1 MTGIPLDDSN
11 SKSSNGSTNQPHQTI
26 TRWAWDLD
34 KVTIEFDPS
43 RPYGTFTIKGR
54 CTRCWGGL
62 IISGAKDGNIP
73 SSIECRVCG
82 ERLTGVAACD
92 EYGRMQEYTAAIVA
106 SLQYRCPTTC
116 KYPDNATFVF
126 KTFPYVERQTEEEFC
141 QQVNTAPSGNYG
153 ENPLTRQSFPAGSV
167 GLLAL
172 QAQCLMSAVDELP
185 WSLSVVPSPTLN
197 NLKDPQG
204 QKRELFRRLGCTLG
218 IAMNAA
224 FVCELAMK
232 SICLTACNVAQK
244 THDLLALFGDLPEIS
259 RNRIEQDYP
268 GIEVVIRESRHI
280 FGKWRYFEVNVGE
293 KRSAAMIETARA
305 FDLARAARVLLD
317 ETKIMGVDYSIR
329 ATATQSEESQIHG
342 KKHVHVKTK
351 LDISGSEAP
360 PR

>member
-1 MTGIPLDDSN
+1 MAGVPLDDSD
-11 SKSSNGSTNQPHQTI
+11 SKSSNQSTNQRHQTI
-26 TRWAWDLD
+26 TRWAQDLD

-43 RPYGTFTIKGR
+43 RPDGTFSIKGR
-54 CTRCWGGL
+54 CIRCWGGL
-62 IISGAKDGNIP
+62 IMSGAEDGHVP

-82 ERLTGVAACD
+82 ECLTGLAARD
-92 EYGRMQEYTAAIVA
+92 EYGRMQEHTAAIVA
-106 SLQYRCPTTC
+106 SLQYGFATTC

-126 KTFPYVERQTEEEFC
+126 KVFPYVERRTEEEFR
-141 QQVNTAPSGNYG
+141 QQVDTAPIGDCG
-153 ENPLTRQSFPAGSV
+153 DNPLTRRSFPAGSV
-167 GLLAL
+167 GFLAL
-172 QAQCLMSAVDELP
+172 QAQCLMSVVDELP

-197 NLKDPQG
+197 TLEDPQG

-232 SICLTACNVAQK
+232 AICLTSCNITRK
-244 THDLLALFGDLPEIS
+244 THDLLALFEDLPEPS
-259 RNRIEQDYP
+259 RNRVKHDYP
-268 GIEVVIRESRHI
+268 GIEAVIRDSRHI

-293 KRSAAMIETARA
+293 KRSRAMIETTRA

-329 ATATQSEESQIHG
+329 ATATESEEDQIHS